1 MCYNDDEDDY
11 FCHNCNKPVTDTEL
25 CAVCETCECMC
36 ECDED

>member
-11 FCHNCNKPVTDTEL
+11 FCHNCSKPPQETEW
-25 CAVCETCECMC
+25 CEVCETCECMC